1 MRLEKIRLVGFKS
14 FVDPTTV
21 HFPGNLCGVVGPN
34 GCGKSNLID
43 AVRWVMG
50 ESSARMLRGD
60 AMSDVIFNGSST
72 RKPLASASVELVFD
86 NSDGRAGGAYATITQ
101 IAVKREVA
109 RDGQAGYFL
118 NGVRCR
124 RRDIQDLFLG
134 TGLGPRS
141 YAIIEQGMIA
151 RIIEARPE
159 ELRLFVEEAAG
170 ISKFKER
177 RRETEQHLSHTRD
190 NLARLDD
197 VRDEVNKQLQHLE
210 RQASHAEKYT
220 QLRQDETRLELEL
233 TALRWRVIDEDIQ
246 QHERQ
251 LVAAHTV
258 ADIALADQQRVETDL
273 VTQREA
279 HQLAIAA
286 ANAVHTQVHARNA
299 EIAQLEQ
306 AIAFAGDLRQR
317 QEKEFIQLQ
326 QTLDDTAAHLHHEET
341 RATELAAALVKD
353 EAAWQHAEQQVQEAV
368 AVVSSAEVQLRAWDN
383 DWETFDR
390 RAAQPAAQ
398 AQSER
403 TQLTAL
409 EQRLVRDQERLQ
421 RLATERT
428 RLQAEDI
435 SAQLAE
441 LRTETADED
450 AQRDALELAYQRHC
464 DDLAQHDAALQQQ
477 LQSLDHLRSGLQESK
492 GRLAA
497 LTALQDAALAAQD
510 RERNDWLAL
519 HGLTKAPLLIHHLQV
534 NENWA
539 LAAETAL
546 GEALRAVAVTDLAR
560 YGKLNADLP
569 PGLVLIDTSAS
580 EVASAPV
587 ADALIA
593 QMQSSWPLE
602 QLLGAVRVANN
613 LTEALQRRSQ
623 LADGERFI
631 TRDGVQVGRNW
642 LATPVAAIGRGAL
655 ERVEAIETLRQM
667 IADGMKW
674 ETALNT
680 EIAELRRGRAAAD
693 QARVAMEQQRIVLAQ
708 ELAQRRAQLSSLSI
722 RYAHQQERLQVLAT
736 DWTELEQQIAEV
748 RAEIEES
755 REQLYDLL
763 DVVDTLAERRAALL
777 AERDQRREELAQAR
791 AHEQQ
796 CREHSQTLRVQIE
809 ANRAAQL
816 ATMLSVRRAEEQQA
830 QHRERCAALELALAH
845 DLEPLA
851 AQRELLEQQ
860 RQSQVTLAQSLAAAC
875 QHRDEL
881 DAAVR
886 ALEQERQ
893 RLAQAVVLNQQQLET
908 LRLAQQERLVRAQ
921 TLEEQLTA
929 LGATAA
935 AVLAALDPTTVDSA
949 DAEADDE
956 TRWREALARV
966 RARMQRLGAINLAA
980 IDEFKELATRKAYLD
995 AQHADITGALE
1006 ALEQAI
1012 RKIDRETRS
1021 RFKETF
1027 ERVNQE
1033 FQQLF
1038 PKLFGGGLAYLELTE
1053 PDVLEAGVRVMARPP
1068 GKRNATIHLLS
1079 GGEKALTAVALVFAI
1094 FQLNPAPFCL
1104 LDEVDAP
1111 LDDANVVR
1119 FCELIQSL
1127 AHQVQFIF
1135 ISHNKVTMESADHLL
1150 GVTMHEPGV
1159 SRLVA
1164 VDVAAAVALCD

>member
-1 MRLEKIRLVGFKS
+1 MRLEKIRLTGFKS
-14 FVDPTTV
+14 FVDSTTV
-21 HFPGNLCGVVGPN
+21 HFPSNLCGVVGPN

-72 RKPLASASVELVFD
+72 RKPLTSASVELVFD
-86 NSDGRAGGAYATITQ
+86 NRDGRAGGAYAAFAQ

-118 NGVRCR
+118 NGTRCR

-197 VRDEVNKQLQHLE
+197 VRDEVSKQLQHLE

-220 QLRQDETRLELEL
+220 QLRQEETQLELEL
-233 TALRWRVIDEDIQ
+233 TALRWRTLNDDIQ
-246 QHERQ
+246 AHERQ

-258 ADIALADQQRVETDL
+258 AEVAVADQQRVDSAL
-273 VTQREA
+273 ATQRDA

-286 ANAVHTQVHARNA
+286 ANDVQTQVHACNA
-299 EIAQLEQ
+299 DIAQLEQ
-306 AIAFAGDLRQR
+306 AITFAGELRQR
-317 QEKEFIQLQ
+317 QESEFLQLQ
-326 QTLDDTAAHLHHEET
+326 QSLDDIAAHLQQEHN
-341 RATELAAALVKD
+341 RSTERTAALIDD
-353 EAAWQHAEQQVQEAV
+353 EAAWQHAEQQVQNAMTAV
-368 AVVSSAEVQLRAWDN
+368 AAAEVQLRAWET
-383 DWETFDR
+383 DWESFDR

-409 EQRLVRDQERLQ
+409 EQRLTRNQERLQ
-421 RLATERT
+421 RLITERT
-428 RLQAEDI
+428 RLQADDV

-441 LRTETADED
+441 LRTDVADDD
-450 AQRDALELAYQRHC
+450 AQRNALEAAHQRHC
-464 DDLAQHDAALQQQ
+464 DAVAQYDTLLQQQ
-477 LQSLDHLRSGLQESK
+477 LQSLDHLRCGLQESK

-510 RERNDWLAL
+510 HERNDWLAAA
-519 HGLTKAPLLIHHLQV
+519 GLARAPILINDLQV
-534 NENWA
+534 NDGWA
-539 LAAETAL
+539 LATELAL
-546 GEALRAVAVTDLAR
+546 GEALRAVAVTDLSR
-560 YGKLNADLP
+560 YGKSNANLP
-569 PGLVLIDTSAS
+569 SGLVLIDTSAS
-580 EVASAPV
+580 EDVSASF
-587 ADALIA
+587 DALTA
-593 QMQSSWPLE
+593 QMHTHWPLMH
-602 QLLGAVRVANN
+602 LLGAVRVAEN
-613 LTEALQRRSQ
+613 LPEALERRSQ
-623 LADGERFI
+623 LAIGERFI
-631 TRDGVQVGRNW
+631 TRDGVQVGSNW
-642 LATPVAAIGRGAL
+642 LATPVAATGRGAL
-655 ERVEAIETLRQM
+655 ERMEAIHTLRQM
-667 IADGMKW
+667 IADGVAW
-674 ETALNT
+674 ESKLNA
-680 EIAELRRGRAAAD
+680 EIAELRRNRAIAD
-693 QARVAMEQQRIVLAQ
+693 QARVAMEQQRLVLTQ
-708 ELAQRRAQLSSLSI
+708 ELAQRQAQLSNSEM
-722 RYAHQQERLQVLAT
+722 RHAHQQERLQMLTAES
-736 DWTELEQQIAEV
+736 TELEQQIAEV
-748 RAEIEES
+748 RTEIEES

-763 DVVDTLAERRAALL
+763 DVVDTLAERRAELL
-777 AERDQRREELAQAR
+777 AQRDHRRELLALAR
-791 AHEQQ
+791 ADEQQ
-796 CREHSQTLRVQIE
+796 CREQSQTLRLRIE
-809 ANRAAQL
+809 GNRAAQA
-816 ATMLSVRRAEEQQA
+816 ATLLSVRRAEEQQT
-830 QHRERCAALELALAH
+830 QHRERRAALQLALAN
-845 DLEPLA
+845 DLEPLN
-851 AQRELLEQQ
+851 AQRQQLEQQ
-860 RQSQVTLAQSLAAAC
+860 RQSQVTLAETLVAAC
-875 QHRDEL
+875 QRRDEL
-881 DAAVR
+881 DAAVHT
-886 ALEQERQ
+886 LELERQ
-893 RLAQAVVLNQQQLET
+893 RLAQAVALNQQQLET

-921 TLEEQLTA
+921 TLEEQLTE
-929 LGATAA
+929 LGTTAN
-935 AVLAALDPTTVDSA
+935 AVLATVNAKPVDSA
-949 DAEADDE
+949 AADVDDE

-966 RARMQRLGAINLAA
+966 RARIQRLGAINLAA
-980 IDEFKELATRKAYLD
+980 IDEFKELAERKAYLD
-995 AQHADITGALE
+995 AQHADIAGALE

-1021 RFKETF
+1021 RFKDTF
-1027 ERVNQE
+1027 ERVNHE
-1033 FQQLF
+1033 FQELF
-1038 PKLFGGGLAYLELTE
+1038 PKLFGGGQAYLELTE
-1053 PDVLEAGVRVMARPP
+1053 ADVLEAGVRVMARPP

-1119 FCELIQSL
+1119 FCDLLQSL
-1127 AHQVQFIF
+1127 APQVQFIF